1 LYNSALER
9 SEKHDGRA
17 ASLGEP
23 ALLSREAEGE
33 VWVTTLLTSL
43 LDEALEAWAFARE
56 GVIDELKN
64 IPEKDLAFAP
74 NEKSRSVIELA
85 QHVIESGMMMSGELS
100 RADGDFQ
107 RKSYEGFLHEYAK
120 GVGGSRTKA
129 QLLALLRKSH
139 EDGVKRI
146 RHAGELLML
155 QFINRFDG
163 QKGSRLAWLNHAIGH
178 EEYHRGQLALY
189 ARLLGRVPALTKRI
203 HGG

>member
-1 LYNSALER
+1 M
-9 SEKHDGRA
+9 
-17 ASLGEP
+17 
-23 ALLSREAEGE
+23 
-33 VWVTTLLTSL
+33 TTPLTSL
-43 LDEALEAWAFARE
+43 LDEALEAWAFARG
-56 GVIDELKN
+56 GVIDELKSF
-64 IPEKDLAFAP
+64 PEKDLAFAP
-74 NEKSRSVIELA
+74 TEKSRSVIELA
-85 QHVIESGMMMSGELS
+85 QHVIESGMMMAGELA

-129 QLLALLRKSH
+129 QLLALLKKSH
-139 EDGVKRI
+139 DDGVKRI

-163 QKGSRLAWLNHAIGH
+163 QKGTRLAWMNHAIGH

-203 HGG
+203 HSGQ